1 MVDYQT
7 FTKMTKYLSTL
18 VLILFCI
25 LLNAQTKDKSFVVKK
40 ITTNITPDGIL
51 DEPVWIEADKAD
63 KFWQYFPTDSVQSKK
78 QSEIKML
85 YDDKNLYVGITIYT
99 AGQDYSIQSLKRDF
113 RAGNSDNITLLF
125 DTFND
130 GNNAFLF
137 GINPYGVRRE
147 GLVSGGGLNL
157 NGFTISWDVKWR
169 GDSKI
174 YEDYYTSEM
183 VIPLTAFKF
192 KEGETKWRFN
202 SYRFDTQSNENST
215 WTNIPQ
221 NQNIYGLTF
230 MGDMIF
236 EQPLGKFR
244 TPLAVIPYINMG
256 SQKDFELDKAN
267 TKLNVG
273 GDAKIAI
280 GNSMNLDVTVNPDF
294 SQVEVD
300 DQITNLTRFEVS
312 LPEKRQFFIDN
323 SDLFGSFGGGR
334 DANPF
339 FSRRIGIAKDT
350 ADNTIENKIIGG
362 VRLSG
367 KINKGLRLG
376 FLNLQT
382 AEDIEENIASNNNTM
397 LALQQNVFGRS
408 NIGMFFINRQTFKDY
423 DFQDDE
429 DRYNR
434 VAGIDYN
441 LISDNNI
448 WNGKFYLHKSFAH
461 DAGKANLSSGAF
473 MQYNSR
479 NWNFFEDLVYIG
491 EDFRS
496 DLGFIRRTDIFKT
509 ATMFERVF
517 WPENCALQS
526 HSFQFFPVLTW
537 SPENDFLHTDYDLMG
552 AWESKFND
560 QSEINV
566 SYTHSYTYLF
576 EDFDPTNLD
585 DAIPLP
591 GMLGYHYNFI
601 SLEYQSDSRKRFAY
615 SIEPTLGSFFNGD
628 RFSLGA
634 EMFLRFQ
641 PKVFLSLAMNYDK
654 ISLPE
659 PYSSTDIWLISPKID
674 VTFSKSIFWSTL
686 VQYSNQR
693 DNLGFNSRLQWRFAP
708 LSDLFIVYNDNY
720 FVNSFEPKY
729 RSINLKLT
737 YWLNI

>member
-1 MVDYQT
+1 MT
-7 FTKMTKYLSTL
+7 TMTKYLSTL
-18 VLILFCI
+18 VLILFCFH
-25 LLNAQTKDKSFVVKK
+25 LNAQNTNKSFIVKQ
-40 ITTNITPDGIL
+40 ISTVIEPDGIL
-51 DEPVWIEADKAD
+51 DEPNWKTADSANE
-63 KFWQYFPTDSVQSKK
+63 FWQYFPLDSVQSSK
-78 QSEIKML
+78 QTDIKML
-85 YDDKNLYVGITIYT
+85 YDDNNLYVGITVYT
-99 AGQDYSIQSLKRDF
+99 AGSDYAIQSLKRDF

-174 YEDYYTSEM
+174 YDGYYTAEM

-215 WTNIPQ
+215 WMNIPQ

-230 MGDMIF
+230 MGDMVF
-236 EQPLGKFR
+236 EKPLGKYR
-244 TPLAVIPYINMG
+244 TPLAVIPYVNMI
-256 SQKDFELDKAN
+256 SQKDFELDDPN
-267 TKLNVG
+267 TNIEFG
-273 GDAKIAI
+273 GDAKVAI
-280 GNSMNLDVTVNPDF
+280 GNSMNLDITVNPDF

-300 DQITNLTRFEVS
+300 NQVTNLTRFEVS

-350 ADNTIENKIIGG
+350 ADNAIENKIIGG

-367 KINKGLRLG
+367 KVTKSLRLG

-382 AEDIEENIASNNNTM
+382 GEDIDENIASNNNTM
-397 LALQQNVFGRS
+397 FALQQSVFGRS

-423 DFQDDE
+423 DFQDPE

-434 VAGIDYN
+434 VAGVDYN
-441 LISDNNI
+441 LISDNNT

-461 DAGKANLSSGAF
+461 NSGSKDLSSGAF
-473 MQYNSR
+473 LQYNSR
-479 NWNFFEDLVYIG
+479 NWNFFEDVVYIG

-509 ATMFERVF
+509 ATMFERIF
-517 WPENCALQS
+517 WPEDSALQT
-526 HSFQFFPVLTW
+526 HSFKFFPVLTW
-537 SPENDFLHTDYDLMG
+537 SPDNNFLNTDYELMG
-552 AWESKFND
+552 SWESKFTD
-560 QSEINV
+560 QSEINIEYGNV
-566 SYTHSYTYLF
+566 YTYLF
-576 EDFDPTNLD
+576 DEFDPTDTD

-591 GMLGYHYNFI
+591 GEIGYHYNSV
-601 SLEYQSDSRKRFAY
+601 SLEYKSDSRKRFAY
-615 SIEPTLGSFFNGD
+615 AIQPTMGSFFNGN
-628 RFSLGA
+628 RYSIEGEL
-634 EMFLRFQ
+634 FLRFQ

-654 ISLPE
+654 ISLPA
-659 PYSSTDIWLISPKID
+659 PYSSADIWLISPKID

-693 DNLGFNSRLQWRFAP
+693 DNLGFNSRIQWRFAP

-720 FVNSFEPKY
+720 FVNSFVPKY
-729 RSINLKLT
+729 RSINLKFT

>member
-1 MVDYQT
+1 
-7 FTKMTKYLSTL
+7 MTKYISTL
-18 VLILFCI
+18 VLLLFCFHI
-25 LLNAQTKDKSFVVKK
+25 KAQTSNSSFIVKQ
-40 ITTNITPDGIL
+40 INASIDPDGIL
-51 DEPVWIEADKAD
+51 DEPIWETGDSANN
-63 KFWQYFPTDSVQSKK
+63 FWEYFPLDSIQAKK
-78 QSEIKML
+78 QTEIKML
-85 YDDKNLYVGITIYT
+85 YDDDNLYVGITVYT
-99 AGQDYSIQSLKRDF
+99 VGNDYAIQSLKRDF

-169 GDSKI
+169 GNAKI
-174 YEDYYTSEM
+174 YDGYYTAEM

-215 WTNIPQ
+215 WMNIPQ

-236 EQPLGKFR
+236 EKPLGKYR
-244 TPLAVIPYINMG
+244 TPLAFIPYVNMI
-256 SQKDFELDKAN
+256 SQKDFELDEPN
-267 TKLNVG
+267 TTIKVG
-273 GDAKIAI
+273 GDVKVAI
-280 GNSMNLDVTVNPDF
+280 GNSMNLDITVNPDF

-300 DQITNLTRFEVS
+300 NQITNLTRFEVS

-323 SDLFGSFGGGR
+323 SDLFGSFGGSR

-350 ADNTIENKIIGG
+350 ADNSVENKIIGG

-367 KINKGLRLG
+367 KVTKSLRLG

-382 AEDIEENIASNNNTM
+382 AEDLDLNIASNNNTM
-397 LALQQNVFGRS
+397 LALQQSVFGRS
-408 NIGMFFINRQTFKDY
+408 NIGMFFINRETFKEY
-423 DFQDDE
+423 DFQNPE

-441 LISDNNI
+441 LISDNNV

-461 DAGKANLSSGAF
+461 NSGDKAFSSGAF
-473 MQYNSR
+473 LQYNSR
-479 NWNFFEDLVYIG
+479 NWNFFEDVAYIG

-509 ATMFERVF
+509 ATMVERIF
-517 WPENCALQS
+517 WPEDSAVQT
-526 HSFQFFPVLTW
+526 HSFKFFPIITW
-537 SPENDFLHTDYDLMG
+537 SPDNDFLNTDFELMG
-552 AWESKFND
+552 SWESKFKD
-560 QSEINV
+560 QSEISV
-566 SYTHSYTYLF
+566 DYSKTYTYLF
-576 EDFDPTNLD
+576 EEFDPTNID
-585 DAIPLP
+585 GAIPLP
-591 GMLGYHYNFI
+591 GELGYHYNSI
-601 SLEYQSDSRKRFAY
+601 SLEYKSDSRKRFAY
-615 SIEPTLGSFFNGD
+615 AIQPAIGSFFNGD
-628 RFSLGA
+628 RFSIEGEL
-634 EMFLRFQ
+634 FLRFQ

-654 ISLPE
+654 LKLPA
-659 PYSSTDIWLISPKID
+659 PYSSADIWLISPKID
-674 VTFSKSIFWSTL
+674 VTFSKSVFWSTL